1 MTDDAIPYVNFKPQV
16 AEVQAELLEAV
27 RKVLEGGM
35 YILGPE
41 VAAFEKEFAAY
52 CGSAHSIGVSNGTS
66 ALYLALRALGVGEGH
81 EVITVSN
88 SFVATAS
95 ATVLAGA
102 RPVFVDIGSDLN
114 LDPSKLEAAIT
125 PRTRAII
132 PVHLTGRPV
141 RMNEVLSIAR
151 SRKLFVIEDAAQ
163 AVGASLEGRRVGS
176 LGDVGCFSLHPL
188 KNLHAYGDAGMITTN
203 DPKLDEEIRKL
214 RNIGLRSRY
223 ECQYWSFN
231 CRLDELQAAMLRINL
246 RVLDRRTEQRRK
258 LAARYHELLRPYARV
273 PEEAKG
279 EFHVYQTYMVRV
291 PRRDELLKFLGGKGV
306 DAKVHYP
313 VPIHRQEAASQL
325 PNQDK
330 DLPETLQAAQEI
342 LSLPLWPGMTD
353 AQQQRV
359 RAVFKEF
366 YAS

>member
-1 MTDDAIPYVNFKPQV
+1 
-16 AEVQAELLEAV
+16 
-27 RKVLEGGM
+27 
-35 YILGPE
+35 
-41 VAAFEKEFAAY
+41 
-52 CGSAHSIGVSNGTS
+52 
-66 ALYLALRALGVGEGH
+66 
-81 EVITVSN
+81 
-88 SFVATAS
+88 
-95 ATVLAGA
+95 
-102 RPVFVDIGSDLN
+102 
-114 LDPSKLEAAIT
+114 
-125 PRTRAII
+125 
-132 PVHLTGRPV
+132 
-141 RMNEVLSIAR
+141 EVLSIAR